1 MQSSRPLPWKR
12 PLRATLVLLFALTAV
27 AHVTAA
33 ARDDERV
40 TRLKAEITAIDT
52 ARQNAKTDNE
62 KRALDT
68 RQLSLKK
75 ELGIIEERQA
85 IDTRQR
91 ELTEG
96 INASPLDTLREKL
109 RAVIRTTD
117 EGNAQLLTLGTRRQ
131 KASADRDATSVQLE
145 TARRDPKPN
154 AARMAELEESLFTR
168 NEELRALALEREAV
182 ESEIELARE
191 GDRLRGVLKTTEP
204 TAKLTISSLFES
216 YTLLGDKKKNDNRL
230 VLDTTNLEKDLKTY
244 QSNLDF
250 EQQKLASFDG
260 EVAFLER
267 QTGLFTVNPQLAIQ
281 RSQKKAL
288 VDRTPFLAAQV
299 EAIKRRLAAVRLH
312 QELISLESASLTD
325 QFETAKDGYMRRL
338 RWPLAALGT
347 LIAIYILFSYLILP
361 MTCRRE
367 NIFLIRRLVRYLHF
381 LVAVGVLAGFLFQ
394 DLAMVGTTL
403 GVASAA
409 LVISLQDVCTSMF
422 AWFVIMLGGKFR
434 IGDRLEI
441 DGTRGDVLD
450 IELFRT
456 TMLEVNGWLGTD
468 QPTGRIITIPNNH
481 IFKTKVFNFTHGHPF
496 IWNKVDVTI
505 TFTTPVATALTLF
518 GRVLEEE
525 TREQFAAA
533 QKAAAAIQKR
543 YGVEDAVYKPKIHSQ
558 ISEDGV
564 TLNLFYVSHYR
575 ESSATRNRINRRL
588 VAELETHPAIQLAY
602 KTMRVIREEAVHGG
616 PAAFLGSDATS
627 APFVQRA
634 RVEGNI

>member
-1 MQSSRPLPWKR
+1 MRG
-12 PLRATLVLLFALTAV
+12 LLLAVIVVAHAV
-27 AHVTAA
+27 AAS
-33 ARDDERV
+33 RDDDRV
-40 TRLKAEITAIDT
+40 TRLKAEITAIDSV
-52 ARQNAKTDNE
+52 RQSAKTDNE
-62 KRALDT
+62 KRALDA
-68 RQLSLKK
+68 RQQSLRK
-75 ELGIIEERQA
+75 ELGILEERQA

-109 RAVIRTTD
+109 RGIVRTAD
-117 EGNAQLLTLGTRRQ
+117 EGAAQLLALSTRRQ
-131 KASADRDATSVQLE
+131 KASADRDTLGAQLE
-145 TARRDPKPN
+145 AARREPKPN
-154 AARMAELEESLFTR
+154 AARLAELEEGLFTR

-191 GDRLRGVLKTTEP
+191 GDRLRGVLKTNEP
-204 TAKLTISSLFES
+204 VAKSTLRSLFEN
-216 YTLLGDKKKNDNRL
+216 YAQLGDKKKNDNRL
-230 VLDTTNLEKDLKTY
+230 VLDATNLEKDLKTY
-244 QSNLDF
+244 QSNLEF
-250 EQQKLASFDG
+250 ERQKLASFDG

-288 VDRTPFLAAQV
+288 VERTPFLAAQV
-299 EAIKRRLAAVRLH
+299 ETIKRRLAAVRLH
-312 QELISLESASLTD
+312 QEMIALESASLTA
-325 QFETAKDGYMRRL
+325 QFETAKEAYFRRL
-338 RWPLAALGT
+338 RWPLAAFGT
-347 LIAIYILFSYLILP
+347 LIALYILLSHLILP
-361 MTCRRE
+361 MMCRRD
-367 NIFLIRRLVRYLHF
+367 NLMLIRRLVRYLHF

-394 DLAMVGTTL
+394 DLAMVGTTV

-468 QPTGRIITIPNNH
+468 QPTGRVITIPNNH

-505 TFTTPVATALTLF
+505 TYSTPVATALTLF

-525 TREQFAAA
+525 TRDQFAAA
-533 QKAAAAIQKR
+533 QKAAAAMQKR

-564 TLNLFYVSHYR
+564 TLSLFYVSHYR

-602 KTMRVIREEAVHGG
+602 KTMHVIREDAVHGG
-616 PAAFLGSDATS
+616 PAARLGSDLTS
-627 APFVQRA
+627 PPFAQKVRI
-634 RVEGNI
+634 EGNI

>member
-12 PLRATLVLLFALTAV
+12 PLRATLVLLFALTGV
-27 AHVTAA
+27 AHVSAA

-40 TRLKAEITAIDT
+40 TRLKAEITAIDS

-62 KRALDT
+62 KRALDA

-96 INASPLDTLREKL
+96 INASPLDALREKL
-109 RAVIRTTD
+109 RAVIRTAD

-131 KASADRDATSVQLE
+131 KASADRDATSVHLE

-191 GDRLRGVLKTTEP
+191 GDRLRDVLKTTEP
-204 TAKLTISSLFES
+204 TAKLTLRSLFEN
-216 YTLLGDKKKNDNRL
+216 YTLLGDKKKNDTRL

-347 LIAIYILFSYLILP
+347 LIVIYILFSYLILP

-381 LVAVGVLAGFLFQ
+381 LVAVGVVAGFMFQ

-403 GVASAA
+403 GVAGAA

-468 QPTGRIITIPNNH
+468 QPTGRVITIPNNH

-505 TFTTPVATALTLF
+505 TYSTPVATALTLF

-543 YGVEDAVYKPKIHSQ
+543 YGVEDAVYKPRIHSQ
-558 ISEDGV
+558 IDEDGV
-564 TLNLFYVSHYR
+564 KLTLFYVSHYR
-575 ESSATRNRINRRL
+575 EASATRNRINRRL

-602 KTMRVIREEAVHGG
+602 KTMHVIREDAVQGG
-616 PAAFLGSDATS
+616 PAARLGSDLTS
-627 APFVQRA
+627 PPFAKVRI
-634 RVEGNI
+634 EGNI